1 MYPAS
6 GWPAADVRRDSVG
19 GPPGAS
25 IRRSSLWSAATR
37 SHASTCRMINSISG
51 SWSRIMG
58 RLLWVLLGRAKRPQ
72 STHRRPSG
80 TKGPRRLERHAA
92 VAGVAAMRLMAS
104 HAGGTWTTWRLSSC
118 WPGSGPC
125 PWRLA
130 FPGRPVHRRLGAAR
144 RHHIRTGSRR
154 HGRCPAARRRARAGL
169 ANLTSPMD
177 AGPASLTGGAPTS
190 GRHRSA
196 SGRSAAATW
205 PISCCRR
212 PRILGGLYRPIPIN
226 RPPTIRR
233 IPAPPPRRGG
243 SNRGARPEP
252 GPPL

>member
-6 GWPAADVRRDSVG
+6 RWPAADVRRDSVG

-80 TKGPRRLERHAA
+80 TKGPRRLERREA

-144 RHHIRTGSRR
+144 RHRIRTGSRR

-169 ANLTSPMD
+169 ANLTSPHGRR
-177 AGPASLTGGAPTS
+177 AGIPDRRRADIRAP
-190 GRHRSA
+190 
-196 SGRSAAATW
+196 
-205 PISCCRR
+205 
-212 PRILGGLYRPIPIN
+212 
-226 RPPTIRR
+226 
-233 IPAPPPRRGG
+233 
-243 SNRGARPEP
+243 
-252 GPPL
+252 